1 MYEELG
7 KYRSNG
13 MGIQPLDWKELQSY
27 QQVTGNTLSCLE
39 AILIMDMSKAFVS
52 MYNQSNDTVFMLQI
66 DKY

>member
-13 MGIQPLDWKELQSY
+13 MGIQPLDWQELQSY

-39 AILIMDMSKAFVS
+39 ASLVMSMSKAFVS
-52 MYNQSNDTVFMLQI
+52 MYNQSNDTVFMLKI

>member
-1 MYEELG
+1 
-7 KYRSNG
+7 
-13 MGIQPLDWKELQSY
+13 MGLQPLDWKELQSY

>member
-13 MGIQPLDWKELQSY
+13 MGLQPLDWQELQSY

>member
-13 MGIQPLDWKELQSY
+13 MGLQPLDWKELQSY